1 MDSEPGAC
9 TDLEHETDLEACSGE
24 LEETS
29 VDTNA
34 EGEGTWSQNVKVDD
48 GDCNSA
54 SSSSSSLPSS
64 FAPVPSLLPLFC
76 VEEEEIH
83 TGCSKSFTGFKLFTR
98 R

>member
-1 MDSEPGAC
+1 MDSEPGAG
-9 TDLEHETDLEACSGE
+9 TDLEHDTDPEACRGE

-34 EGEGTWSQNVKVDD
+34 EGEGTCLQNVNVDD

-64 FAPVPSLLPLFC
+64 FAPGPALLPLFC

-83 TGCSKSFTGFKLFTR
+83 SGCSKSFTGFKLFTR